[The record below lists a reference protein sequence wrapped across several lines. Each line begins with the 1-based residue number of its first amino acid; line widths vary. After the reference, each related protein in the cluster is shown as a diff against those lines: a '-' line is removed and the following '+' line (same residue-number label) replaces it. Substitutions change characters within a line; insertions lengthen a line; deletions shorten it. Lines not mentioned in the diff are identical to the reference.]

1 MMFVDIAKVSVK
13 AGKGGNG
20 SVAFRREKYIAMGGP
35 DGGDGGDGGSIILV
49 ADEGLRTLMDFRYKR
64 RYQAENGQDGRG
76 KKQYG
81 SDGKDLILKV
91 PIGTLVKDEETGIVL
106 TDLKDHG
113 QRFVVARGG
122 HGGKGNVKFANSIR
136 RTPRFAE
143 PGTKGESR
151 DVTLEL
157 KLLADVGLVGFPN
170 VGKSTILASVTSA
183 KPKIANYH
191 FTTLKPNLGVV
202 SIGEGHSYVMADI
215 PGLIEGA
222 SEGAGLGLEF
232 LRHVER
238 TKLLLHVID
247 ASGQEGRDPINDFYK
262 INEEL
267 QQYSEKLSEKEQII
281 VLNKTDLPQIQE
293 NVERI
298 KKELGDNYE
307 IIEVSAATNH
317 GLDLLK
323 KRAYERLQHIE
334 DEIQFVNEEEVE
346 SFIDR
351 KARDTIAVSQQDG
364 YYLADGDFLERLV
377 ASTNFDDFES
387 FSNFQ
392 KVLIDKGV
400 IERLRELGAQ
410 EGDLIKVCGVEFD
423 FVD

>member
-1 MMFVDIAKVSVK
+1 MFVDIAKISVK

-20 SVAFRREKYIAMGGP
+20 SVAFRREKYIPMGGP
-35 DGGDGGDGGSIILV
+35 AGGDGGDGGSIILV

-64 RYQAENGQDGRG
+64 HYQAESGEDGRG

-81 SDGKDLILKV
+81 SDGKSLYLRLPV
-91 PIGTLVKDEETGIVL
+91 GTLIKDEETGIVL
-106 TDLKDHG
+106 VDLKSHG
-113 QRFVVARGG
+113 QQYVVARGG
-122 HGGKGNVKFANSIR
+122 HGGKGNVKFKNSIR

-143 PGTKGESR
+143 PGTKGEER
-151 DVTLEL
+151 EIVLEL
-157 KLLADVGLVGFPN
+157 KLIADVGLVGFPN

-202 SIGEGHSYVMADI
+202 SIGEGHSYVLADI

-222 SEGAGLGLEF
+222 SEGAGLGLDF

-247 ASGQEGRDPINDFYK
+247 ASGQEGRDPIEDFYK

-267 QQYSEKLSEKEQII
+267 KQYSDKLSKKEQII
-281 VLNKTDLPQIQE
+281 VLNKLDLPEAKE
-293 NVERI
+293 NAEKI
-298 KKELGDNYE
+298 KKEFKDKYE
-307 IIEVSAATNH
+307 IIEVSAATGNN
-317 GLDLLK
+317 LDLLK
-323 KRAYERLQHIE
+323 KRAYERLLQI
-334 DEIQFVNEEEVE
+334 EEEIEFVDENAVE
-346 SFIDR
+346 SFFD
-351 KARDTIAVSQQDG
+351 KKERDTIVVTKEQD
-364 YYLADGDFLERLV
+364 YYLAEGDFLERLV

-400 IERLRELGAQ
+400 IDKLRDLGAV
-410 EGDLIKVCGVEFD
+410 EGDLISVCGVEFD

>member
-1 MMFVDIAKVSVK
+1 MFVDIAKISVK

-20 SVAFRREKYIAMGGP
+20 SVAFRREKYEPMGGP
-35 DGGDGGDGGSIILV
+35 AGGDGGDGGSIILV

-64 RYQAENGQDGRG
+64 HYQAESGEDGRG

-81 SDGKDLILKV
+81 SDGKDLVLKV
-91 PIGTLVKDEETGIVL
+91 PTGTLVKDEETDIIL
-106 TDLKDHG
+106 ADLKTHG
-113 QRFVVARGG
+113 QQFVVARGG
-122 HGGKGNVKFANSIR
+122 RGGKGNTRFKNSIR

-143 PGTKGESR
+143 PGTKGEER
-151 DVTLEL
+151 DIILEL

-170 VGKSTILASVTSA
+170 VGKSTILASITSA

-202 SIGEGHSYVMADI
+202 SIGEGHSYVLADI

-238 TKLLLHVID
+238 TKLLLHVLD
-247 ASGQEGRDPINDFYK
+247 ASGQEDRDPVEDFYK

-267 QQYSEKLSEKEQII
+267 KQYSEKLTGKEQII
-281 VLNKTDLPQIQE
+281 VLNKLDLPQAQG
-293 NVERI
+293 NLERI
-298 KKELGDNYE
+298 NKEFSEKYE
-307 IIEVSAATNH
+307 IIEVSAATGE

-323 KRAYERLQHIE
+323 KRAYERLLQI
-334 DEIQFVNEEEVE
+334 EEEIDFIDEQQIE
-346 SFIDR
+346 SFYD
-351 KARDTIAVSQQDG
+351 KKERDTIVVTKEEDCYVAEG
-364 YYLADGDFLERLV
+364 EFLERLV
-377 ASTNFDDFES
+377 DSTNFDDFES

-400 IERLRELGAQ
+400 INKLRELGAT
-410 EGDLIKVCGVEFD
+410 EGDLISVCGVEFD

>member
-1 MMFVDIAKVSVK
+1 MFIDVAKINIK
-13 AGKGGNG
+13 AGKGGDG
-20 SVAFRREKYIAMGGP
+20 SVAFRREKYIPMGGP
-35 DGGDGGDGGSIILV
+35 AGGDGGDGGSVILV

-64 RYQAENGQDGRG
+64 HYQAENGEDGRG

-81 SDGKDLILKV
+81 SDGKDLYLRV
-91 PIGTLVKDEETGIVL
+91 PVGTLIKDEETGIIL
-106 TDLKDHG
+106 ADLKTHG
-113 QRFVVARGG
+113 QQFKAARGG
-122 HGGKGNVKFANSIR
+122 YGGKGNVKFKSSIR

-143 PGTKGESR
+143 PGIKGEER
-151 DVTLEL
+151 EIVLEL
-157 KLLADVGLVGFPN
+157 KLIADVGLIGFPN

-222 SEGAGLGLEF
+222 SQGAGLGLDF
-232 LRHVER
+232 LRHIER

-247 ASGQEGRDPINDFYK
+247 ASGQEGRDPVEDFYK

-267 QQYSEKLSEKEQII
+267 KQYSEKLFSKEQII
-281 VLNKTDLPQIQE
+281 VLNKLDLPGAAE
-293 NVERI
+293 NAERI
-298 KKELGDNYE
+298 KKEFSDKYE
-307 IIEVSAATNH
+307 ILEISAATNK
-317 GLDLLK
+317 GLDYFKKKVYEKLL
-323 KRAYERLQHIE
+323 HIE
-334 DEIQFVNEEEVE
+334 EEPEFVDTEAVE
-346 SFIDR
+346 SFYD
-351 KARDTIAVSQQDG
+351 KKEKDTIVVTKEDG
-364 YYLADGDFLERLV
+364 YYLAEGDFLERLV

-392 KVLIDKGV
+392 KVLIDKEV
-400 IERLRELGAQ
+400 IDRLRECGAK
-410 EGDLIKVCGVEFD
+410 EGDLISVCGVEFD

>member
-1 MMFVDIAKVSVK
+1 MFVDIAKISVK
-13 AGKGGNG
+13 AGNGGNG
-20 SVAFRREKYIAMGGP
+20 SVAFRREKYVPMGGP
-35 DGGDGGDGGSIILV
+35 AGGDGGDGGSIILV

-64 RYQAENGQDGRG
+64 HYQAQNGEDGRG

-81 SDGKDLILKV
+81 SDGKDLELRV
-91 PIGTLVKDEETGIVL
+91 PIGTLVKDEETGIVMA
-106 TDLKDHG
+106 DLKDHN
-113 QRFVVARGG
+113 QKYVVARGG
-122 HGGKGNVKFANSIR
+122 HGGKGNAKFATSIR

-143 PGTKGESR
+143 PGTKGDSR
-151 DVTLEL
+151 EIVLEL

-170 VGKSTILASVTSA
+170 VGKSTILASITSA

-202 SIGEGHSYVMADI
+202 SIGEGHSYVLADI

-247 ASGQEGRDPINDFYK
+247 ASGQEDRDPVNDFYK

-267 QQYSEKLSEKEQII
+267 KQYSDKLSGKEQII
-281 VLNKTDLPQIQE
+281 VLNKIDLPQSQE
-293 NVERI
+293 NIDRI
-298 KKELGDNYE
+298 KKEFSKDYE
-307 IIEVSAATNH
+307 IIEVSAATNQ
-317 GLDLLK
+317 GLDGLK
-323 KRAYERLQHIE
+323 KRAYERLLQIE
-334 DEIQFVNEEEVE
+334 EEIDFVNEDEVE
-346 SFIDR
+346 NFFDR
-351 KARDTIAVSQQDG
+351 KERDTIAVSKQDN
-364 YYLADGDFLERLV
+364 YYLAEGDFLERLV
-377 ASTNFDDFES
+377 GSTNFDDFES

-400 IERLRELGAQ
+400 INKLRELGAQ
-410 EGDLIKVCGVEFD
+410 EGDLINVCGVEFD

>member
-1 MMFVDIAKVSVK
+1 MFVDIAKISVK

-20 SVAFRREKYIAMGGP
+20 SVAFRREKYIPMGGP
-35 DGGDGGDGGSIILV
+35 AGGDGGDGGSIILV

-64 RYQAENGQDGRG
+64 HYQAESGEDGRG

-81 SDGKDLILKV
+81 SDGKSLYLRLPV
-91 PIGTLVKDEETGIVL
+91 GTLIKDEETGIVL
-106 TDLKDHG
+106 VDLKSHG
-113 QRFVVARGG
+113 QQYVVARGG
-122 HGGKGNVKFANSIR
+122 HGGKGNVKFKNSIR

-143 PGTKGESR
+143 PGTKGEER
-151 DVTLEL
+151 EIVLEL
-157 KLLADVGLVGFPN
+157 KLIADVGLVGFPN

-202 SIGEGHSYVMADI
+202 SIGEGHSYVLADI

-222 SEGAGLGLEF
+222 SEGAGLGLDF

-247 ASGQEGRDPINDFYK
+247 ASGQEGRDPIEDFYK

-267 QQYSEKLSEKEQII
+267 KQYSDKLSKKEQII
-281 VLNKTDLPQIQE
+281 VLNKLDLPEAIE
-293 NVERI
+293 NAEKI
-298 KKELGDNYE
+298 KKEFKDKYE
-307 IIEVSAATNH
+307 IIEVSAATGNN
-317 GLDLLK
+317 LDLLK
-323 KRAYERLQHIE
+323 KRAYERLLQI
-334 DEIQFVNEEEVE
+334 EEEIEFVDENAVE
-346 SFIDR
+346 SFFD
-351 KARDTIAVSQQDG
+351 KKERDTIVVTKEQD
-364 YYLADGDFLERLV
+364 YYLAEGDFLERLV

-400 IERLRELGAQ
+400 IDKLRDLGAV
-410 EGDLIKVCGVEFD
+410 EGDLISVCGVEFD